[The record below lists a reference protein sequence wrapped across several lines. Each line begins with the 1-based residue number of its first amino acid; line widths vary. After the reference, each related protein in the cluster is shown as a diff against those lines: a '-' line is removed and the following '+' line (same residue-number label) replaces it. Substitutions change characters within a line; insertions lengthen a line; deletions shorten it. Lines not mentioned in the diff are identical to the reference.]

1 MAPKKGE
8 ADKYRASC
16 PPNKRPA
23 GLTRRVVNFAAAALP
38 TANKSPGRTFVRY
51 AVTVALLALLAGA
64 PASADYDP
72 AEEAREKAQRDA
84 AQRAEQ
90 QKQQEMQRQK
100 RDAEA
105 KYNAAVSAETMKS
118 RRKALGAA
126 ADGKSDAEVNRL
138 YDAKLKTDDDTVKSL
153 TGKSMK
159 DMEKMSNAELEALS
173 RELEKKYK

>member
-1 MAPKKGE
+1 MKH
-8 ADKYRASC
+8 
-16 PPNKRPA
+16 
-23 GLTRRVVNFAAAALP
+23 
-38 TANKSPGRTFVRY
+38 
-51 AVTVALLALLAGA
+51 AVTAVLLALLASA
-64 PASADYDP
+64 PAFADYDP

-84 AQRAEQ
+84 AQRAQ
-90 QKQQEMQRQK
+90 QQQQQEMQRQK

-138 YDAKLKTDDDTVKSL
+138 YDAKQKKDDDAIKSL
-153 TGKSMK
+153 TGKSSK
-159 DMEKMSNAELEALS
+159 DMEKMSNAELEALA